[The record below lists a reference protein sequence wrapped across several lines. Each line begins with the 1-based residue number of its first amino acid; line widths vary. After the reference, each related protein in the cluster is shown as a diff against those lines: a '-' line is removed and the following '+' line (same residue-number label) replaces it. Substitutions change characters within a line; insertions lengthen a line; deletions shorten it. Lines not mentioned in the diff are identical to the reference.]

1 MSLRRIFD
9 PEVGRILWG
18 FIWIK
23 EVKLGFDNSLRPK
36 NVSSLSIPPSPS
48 RSLNWPRWR
57 PSSLGWQWQPPLGQ
71 PGNGSKMV
79 KAQLELELRKF
90 EWLEQYGA
98 YTLTISN
105 SNFLSSA
112 AWIHYRLTW
121 WVLFINFSWIL
132 CSWARAVK
140 SHLMRVSFGRISAF
154 PPNLDPTRQDSTAL
168 HQTQVVQ
175 QTLYRK
181 VLDGSVC
188 ELHIIHGW

>member
-1 MSLRRIFD
+1 MWKLREERKVTGFLVPGHPSLSKLCSSNNPILTPSVLNWLRKSQFQIEQCLVSLRRIFD

-112 AWIHYRLTW
+112 AWIHYRLT
-121 WVLFINFSWIL
+121 
-132 CSWARAVK
+132 
-140 SHLMRVSFGRISAF
+140 
-154 PPNLDPTRQDSTAL
+154 
-168 HQTQVVQ
+168 
-175 QTLYRK
+175 
-181 VLDGSVC
+181 
-188 ELHIIHGW
+188 